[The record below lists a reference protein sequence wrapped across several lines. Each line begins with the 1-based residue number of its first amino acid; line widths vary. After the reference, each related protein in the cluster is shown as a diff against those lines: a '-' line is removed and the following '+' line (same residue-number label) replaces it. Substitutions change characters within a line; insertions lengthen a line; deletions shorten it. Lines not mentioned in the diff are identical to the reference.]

1 MRWFRHE
8 RTYMADR
15 KSLKEQNAGLIR
27 AAMIGHLVAFAWI
40 AAEPL
45 RLLSMNG
52 SMLTAKLEAAAAPG
66 TAAFGLIVVASLL
79 LLGLINPGW
88 RDRIM
93 HWRWDD
99 PLPGCRAFSRVGPL
113 SGNVDMEVL
122 KAQYGP
128 LPSAGKEQNQ
138 LFYRIYREFREDI
151 GVLDA
156 HGRYL
161 AARDIG
167 TITALVMIPLPWLA
181 WWTSGNGDRAL
192 GYGLVLLL
200 VYALCVVAAKNY
212 SWRMVQHVLALAS
225 SKTGG

>member
-1 MRWFRHE
+1 
-8 RTYMADR
+8 MADR
-15 KSLKEQNAGLIR
+15 KSLKEQNAVLIR
-27 AAMIGHLVAFAWI
+27 AAMIGHVVAFAWI
-40 AAEPL
+40 AFEPL
-45 RLLSMNG
+45 SLLSMNG
-52 SMLTAKLEAAAAPG
+52 SMVAVRLEAAAAPG

-79 LLGLINPGW
+79 LLGLINPSW

-93 HWRWDD
+93 HWRWQD
-99 PLPGCRAFSRVGPL
+99 PLPGSRAFTRVGPL
-113 SGNVDMEVL
+113 SGNVNMTTLEAL
-122 KAQYGP
+122 YGP
-128 LPSAGKEQNQ
+128 LPLAGKEQNQ
-138 LFYRIYREFREDI
+138 LFYRVYREFRDDV

-167 TITALVMIPLPWLA
+167 TITALVMIPLTWLA

-225 SKTGG
+225 SKPIKTEPKLASPM